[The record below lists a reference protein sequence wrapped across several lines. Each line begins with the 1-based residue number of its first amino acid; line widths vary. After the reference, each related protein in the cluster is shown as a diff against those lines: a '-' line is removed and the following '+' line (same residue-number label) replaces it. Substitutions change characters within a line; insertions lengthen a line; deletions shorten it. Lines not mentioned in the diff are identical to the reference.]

1 MGVGVARAGDDCAE
15 RRWRAV
21 CLIDGGGE
29 RPRASRADPV
39 VKNWTRAARHRPFS
53 CSRGAELVVA
63 PPPPAGVF
71 AQRRS
76 RAVTAAM
83 GRTPPVSRRTRGALA
98 AELAALTNPAPA
110 PAPAGAEMLED
121 DDFDPTGGALARSP
135 ADDDSDAGASDSG
148 SPGASEDDG
157 VFRPTRED
165 VAAEREGTER
175 KLRMRASI
183 AQDDAEY
190 VGKSSSRRAMERA
203 WAGDEEE
210 EEEDESDESDDDE
223 SDGGGDDES
232 DDDEESDGGDDDD
245 EDDEGGE
252 PSDARLAAS
261 ARDSEEE
268 GDDVAALAAR
278 ASESDPESDPA
289 ASDSEDAS
297 LRAELAS
304 FRAEEAEAV
313 RLARAKSKNV
323 AKGVAVR
330 RQNDAWARALRT
342 RIVLQKS
349 VGVVAKFPTPRYHAA
364 MRSEDDDVAPAM
376 EEAARAAKAA
386 LAVLGTLQAALLD
399 ANPAVDEAR
408 AEEEEDPDRD
418 SSDPRTK
425 KRRRESAT
433 AAFARRNVR
442 AGSSADDVWAALDAT
457 YARFA
462 AFRDRSCDR
471 WHRKANVQTGK
482 ASSSGGGG
490 GDARGAFDR
499 ALSEQVASA
508 MRPPDRLLAR
518 SRPPAHLA
526 PRRLGEPKV
535 GTLPGAHDARDGDE
549 KGRAPDAPARA
560 LVFGNDRGRV
570 EELYDDADFYEQSL
584 KEFWI
589 ARRRRRRGGSGGARG
604 AAEEAAEG
612 GGPPR
617 EQGAEAA
624 VPRAAAARELRRA
637 RGDGGPGVGGET
649 LPAPLR
655 GRLNGATFKPKRAF
669 EGVSLLLSHSA
680 LSRPARRM
688 FGSVRFGSSLRV
700 GSFRRGSFGSF
711 VGAFTSRRGEALV
724 LEDAPEHLLGR
735 VVLVIEGALE
745 RAPAAPGVAAEAAVD
760 RTLHRGAAREVLA
773 AGLELPSTRAEHAL
787 GDAEVS
793 TGDPPR
799 AVVFFVVVV
808 GRFLFRP
815 PRLLLGGGDR
825 DGSGFLRVPGPPP
838 RLVPALGAPPRAAVV
853 AVVAVVALHPVAV
866 ARHPPVVLRVMV
878 MVRARFGRRPVLRG
892 VALRGGG
899 LRGELPLPPLERLRG
914 LGEGEGEERGEEDA
928 REARG
933 ARGGAGAAGRR
944 HPRGGV
950 EGGRRASR
958 GSLVVGRGE
967 RRNEVSRRDARR
979 CVRARRAPRRR
990 RAATPLVAEGAA
1002 REGGAGAPLESSES
1016 TPEASERASLSLS
1029 HGDERRSRGF
1039 LWDLAFF
1046 REKNFRTHESKTRF
1060 ASPALRPP
1068 PSRSSSRP
1076 TSARPS
1082 ARSEARFLGGADSNR
1097 RRSARFRRAF
1107 RLRRRRPSC
1116 RHSDPRPAPDGLS
1129 PPTRA
1134 PAPPASPMRAAKAS
1148 LLALLALLALVAS
1161 ARADAHDDPPA
1172 KLGEGGL
1179 RDHLAESAD
1188 AVRDAHARKAALA
1201 ADAVSRVVDHH
1212 ADAKRRRAE
1221 FVSDAHER
1229 FSLAMTSALKAMSEA
1244 AQAWHDHVR
1253 ETAER
1258 AAERTRDVHEAAAK
1272 MASDAVDKHRERTK
1286 AATQAASDAVDDHR
1300 ERKAAVAKAVADHFT
1315 GRKHSERRRRLL
1327 DAHEEDDGD
1336 DEEAKKTSS
1345 SSPHQ
1350 SIHHHQGKAH
1360 ERWSEWAS
1368 ERQARKRAA
1377 RDAAWNAAES
1387 VVENHRERKQNAWKA
1402 AADAVETHRER
1413 KRQTRQ
1419 AVFDHF
1425 TKN

>member
-1 MGVGVARAGDDCAE
+1 
-15 RRWRAV
+15 
-21 CLIDGGGE
+21 
-29 RPRASRADPV
+29 
-39 VKNWTRAARHRPFS
+39 
-53 CSRGAELVVA
+53 
-63 PPPPAGVF
+63 
-71 AQRRS
+71 
-76 RAVTAAM
+76 
-83 GRTPPVSRRTRGALA
+83 
-98 AELAALTNPAPA
+98 
-110 PAPAGAEMLED
+110 MLED

-245 EDDEGGE
+245 DDDEGGE

-386 LAVLGTLQAALLD
+386 LAVLGMLQAALLD

-408 AEEEEDPDRD
+408 AEEEEEEDP
-418 SSDPRTK
+418 SDPK

-490 GDARGAFDR
+490 DARGAFDR

-535 GTLPGAHDARDGDE
+535 GTLPGAHDAGDGAE
-549 KGRAPDAPARA
+549 KVAGEDDTPDASA
-560 LVFGNDRGRV
+560 LSSGNDRGRV

-584 KEFWI
+584 KEFLES
-589 ARRRRRRGGSGGARG
+589 RGGGGGAAG
-604 AAEEAAEG
+604 AAEG

-655 GRLNGATFKPKRAF
+655 GRLKIERRSSP
-669 EGVSLLLSHSA
+669 SA
-680 LSRPARRM
+680 RSKACLCYCHTMRSRPRRV
-688 FGSVRFGSSLRV
+688 GCSVRFGLSLRV
-700 GSFRRGSFGSF
+700 GSFRRGSF
-711 VGAFTSRRGEALV
+711 VRRGVHGA
-724 LEDAPEHLLGR
+724 GR
-735 VVLVIEGALE
+735 HSFSRTHPNIFWVASFWLS
-745 RAPAAPGVAAEAAVD
+745 RAHWNA
-760 RTLHRGAAREVLA
+760 H
-773 AGLELPSTRAEHAL
+773 
-787 GDAEVS
+787 
-793 TGDPPR
+793 
-799 AVVFFVVVV
+799 
-808 GRFLFRP
+808 
-815 PRLLLGGGDR
+815 PRL
-825 DGSGFLRVPGPPP
+825 
-838 RLVPALGAPPRAAVV
+838 
-853 AVVAVVALHPVAV
+853 
-866 ARHPPVVLRVMV
+866 
-878 MVRARFGRRPVLRG
+878 
-892 VALRGGG
+892 
-899 LRGELPLPPLERLRG
+899 
-914 LGEGEGEERGEEDA
+914 
-928 REARG
+928 
-933 ARGGAGAAGRR
+933 
-944 HPRGGV
+944 
-950 EGGRRASR
+950 
-958 GSLVVGRGE
+958 
-967 RRNEVSRRDARR
+967 
-979 CVRARRAPRRR
+979 
-990 RAATPLVAEGAA
+990 
-1002 REGGAGAPLESSES
+1002 
-1016 TPEASERASLSLS
+1016 
-1029 HGDERRSRGF
+1029 
-1039 LWDLAFF
+1039 
-1046 REKNFRTHESKTRF
+1046 
-1060 ASPALRPP
+1060 
-1068 PSRSSSRP
+1068 
-1076 TSARPS
+1076 
-1082 ARSEARFLGGADSNR
+1082 
-1097 RRSARFRRAF
+1097 
-1107 RLRRRRPSC
+1107 
-1116 RHSDPRPAPDGLS
+1116 
-1129 PPTRA
+1129 
-1134 PAPPASPMRAAKAS
+1134 PASPPRPQSTAHCTAARHVRS
-1148 LLALLALLALVAS
+1148 LRHALS
-1161 ARADAHDDPPA
+1161 SHRHARSM
-1172 KLGEGGL
+1172 
-1179 RDHLAESAD
+1179 HLATPRFRPGTHPEPSSFSPSSSA
-1188 AVRDAHARKAALA
+1188 VFFFVH
-1201 ADAVSRVVDHH
+1201 RV
-1212 ADAKRRRAE
+1212 
-1221 FVSDAHER
+1221 F
-1229 FSLAMTSALKAMSEA
+1229 FSEA
-1244 AQAWHDHVR
+1244 ATATARGFFACLAHHPDSCQRLARHHVPQ
-1253 ETAER
+1253 
-1258 AAERTRDVHEAAAK
+1258 
-1272 MASDAVDKHRERTK
+1272 SS
-1286 AATQAASDAVDDHR
+1286 QSSQSS
-1300 ERKAAVAKAVADHFT
+1300 HFIP
-1315 GRKHSERRRRLL
+1315 
-1327 DAHEEDDGD
+1327 
-1336 DEEAKKTSS
+1336 
-1345 SSPHQ
+1345 SPSRVIHQ
-1350 SIHHHQGKAH
+1350 WCFA
-1360 ERWSEWAS
+1360 
-1368 ERQARKRAA
+1368 
-1377 RDAAWNAAES
+1377 
-1387 VVENHRERKQNAWKA
+1387 
-1402 AADAVETHRER
+1402 
-1413 KRQTRQ
+1413 
-1419 AVFDHF
+1419 
-1425 TKN
+1425 